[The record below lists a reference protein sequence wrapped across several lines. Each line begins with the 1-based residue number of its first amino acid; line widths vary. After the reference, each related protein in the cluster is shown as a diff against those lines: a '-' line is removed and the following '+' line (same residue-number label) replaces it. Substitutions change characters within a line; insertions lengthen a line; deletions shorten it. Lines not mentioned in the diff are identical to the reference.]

1 MVTRRRLDA
10 ELVRRG
16 LVSSR
21 QEARREIEA
30 GSVIVG
36 GAPTTKP
43 ARLVL
48 PSDDV
53 QLLGPGPKFVS
64 RAGGKLEAGL
74 DQFGLD
80 PSGLRVLDAGSS
92 TGGFSDCLLQRGA
105 TQVYAVDVGTHQLHE
120 KIRANGRVVV
130 MEQTDVRSLTSIDI
144 DGPVD
149 LVVGDLSFISLR
161 LVIPTLVDLAKPGAS
176 MLLLIKP
183 QFEAGRQEA
192 SKNRGVI
199 VDPEIHERVI
209 GEVRNAA
216 LSVGAAML
224 EVMESPVIGSA
235 GNVEFVAH
243 FACPEAR
250 VNPSDTATSAE
261 ER

>member
-30 GSVIVG
+30 GMVIVG

-53 QLLGPGPKFVS
+53 QLLGPGPKYVS

-74 DQFGLD
+74 DRYQID
-80 PSGLRVLDAGSS
+80 PAGFRVLDAGSS
-92 TGGFSDCLLQRGA
+92 TGGFTDCLLQRGA
-105 TQVYAVDVGTHQLHE
+105 KQVYAVDVGTHQLHE
-120 KIRANGRVVV
+120 KIRAHERVVV
-130 MEQTDVRSLTSIDI
+130 MEQTDVRSLTVESLAGPDGG
-144 DGPVD
+144 GPVD
-149 LVVGDLSFISLR
+149 LIVGDLSFISLK
-161 LVIPTLVDLAKPGAS
+161 LVIPTLIELAKPGAS
-176 MLLLIKP
+176 MVLLIKP

-192 SKNRGVI
+192 SKSRGVI
-199 VDPEIHERVI
+199 TDPQIHERVI
-209 GEVRNAA
+209 EEVRSAA
-216 LSVGAAML
+216 LSLGAVML
-224 EVMESPVIGSA
+224 GVMESPVTGSA
-235 GNVEFVAH
+235 GNLEFVAH
-243 FACPEAR
+243 FSCQTEDR
-250 VNPSDTATSAE
+250 
-261 ER
+261 